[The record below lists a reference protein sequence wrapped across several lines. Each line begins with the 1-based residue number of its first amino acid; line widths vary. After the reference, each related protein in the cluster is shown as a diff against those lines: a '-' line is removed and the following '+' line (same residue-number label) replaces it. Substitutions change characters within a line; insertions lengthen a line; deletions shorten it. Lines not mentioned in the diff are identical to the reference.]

1 MRAAPLT
8 VIKDGI
14 NRLRTK
20 GGARADSLYDLI
32 NAYVTEAKTVK
43 GRPGTYQRATLPSTT
58 KGLVSFEGELHVF
71 TAQFGVTVPTGYVAH
86 VISHPD
92 SDAEEIIDIEKI
104 HFAKPYMGS
113 LYVVAEFVGGD
124 IYHFWLQDGNPWAA
138 DTIYRNGA
146 VVRPSTPNGLVYKAV
161 RTSSPYPS
169 WAPNVKRTEGPPP
182 DIIEPTIYNDFYYTV
197 VETIGS
203 NPTSGTT
210 EPIWPEEEGAR
221 VFEDTEG
228 VLGVEVNVTQP
239 PPTPQPDPDTTD
251 RYHRGET

>member
-43 GRPGTYQRATLPSTT
+43 GRPGTFREMILPSTT
-58 KGLVSFEGELHVF
+58 KGLVSFEGELHTF
-71 TAQFGVTVPTGYVAH
+71 SAAFGVTVPSGYVVH

-92 SDAEEIIDIEKI
+92 SDAEITIDISKI
-104 HFAKPYMGS
+104 HFAKPYMGF

-124 IYHFWLQDGNPWAA
+124 IYHFWLQGGSEWAA
-138 DTIYRNGA
+138 NTVYRNGA
-146 VVRPSTPNGLVYKAV
+146 VVQPSIPNGLAYKAI
-161 RTSSPYPS
+161 RTSSPFPS
-169 WAPNVKRTEGPPP
+169 WAPNVPRTDGPPP
-182 DIIEPTIYNDFYYTV
+182 EIIEPTIYNDFYYTV

-210 EPIWPEEEGAR
+210 EPDWPEEEGAR

-228 VLGVEVNVTQP
+228 VLGVEIDTTQP
-239 PPTPQPDPDTTD
+239 PATPQPDPGTSG
-251 RYHRGET
+251 RYNR